1 MEGVLIG
8 KPADALFKMI
18 IYMQQWRML
27 VKWKDRGLVDAAM
40 DSLRRMHADLAVS
53 MGSCCRLVFLF
64 CLVPGGWCRM
74 LC

>member
-1 MEGVLIG
+1 MEGVIIS

-40 DSLRRMHADLAVS
+40 DSLRRMHADLVVQA
-53 MGSCCRLVFLF
+53 GS
-64 CLVPGGWCRM
+64 
-74 LC
+74 